1 MSDERHITIFE
12 VGPRDGLQNVKNI
25 ITTTDKVALI
35 NALSQTGLTKIE
47 ATSFVNPKWIPQLA
61 DAKEVM
67 AKIERSKLVDYAVL
81 TPNLLGLERAIAAKA
96 DEVAI
101 FTSASEGFCQANLN
115 CSIEQSFERFVPLMQ
130 KAKLAG
136 IRVRGYISNII
147 ECPFDGATDPGIVAD
162 LAKRLTDMGCYEV
175 SLGDTLGKGD
185 RNNVK
190 RLMQSMIKQMPAQQ
204 LAGHF
209 HDTYGRGI
217 ENVDV
222 CLDFGISVFDSSI
235 GGIGGCPY
243 APGAK
248 GNLST
253 VEIVQHLEL
262 VGLETG
268 VDVDSL
274 FSIEQNLPLKQL

>member
-1 MSDERHITIFE
+1 MPNQRHITIFE
-12 VGPRDGLQNVKNI
+12 VGPRDGLQNIKNN
-25 ITTTDKVALI
+25 ITIADKVALI
-35 NALSQTGLTKIE
+35 NALSKTGLTKIE

-67 AKIERSKLVDYAVL
+67 AQIERHKQVDYVVL
-81 TPNLLGLERAIAAKA
+81 TPNLIGLERAIAAQA

-115 CSIEQSFERFVPLMQ
+115 CTIDQSFERFAPMMQ

-147 ECPFDGATDPGIVAD
+147 ECPFDGVTDPNIVAD
-162 LAKRLTDMGCYEV
+162 LTKRLIDIGCYEI

-185 RNNVK
+185 RHSVK
-190 RLMQSMIKQMPAQQ
+190 KLLLEVTKQVPVKQ

-209 HDTYGRGI
+209 HDTYGRAL

-222 CLDFGISVFDSSI
+222 CLEFGVSVFDSSI

-248 GNLST
+248 GNVATEKL
-253 VEIVQHLEL
+253 VQHIENS
-262 VGLETG
+262 GFKTG
-268 VDVDSL
+268 VDVAALYD
-274 FSIEQNLPLKQL
+274 ITQNLPS